1 MSYRFV
7 DEAPDLDPLNYVEEE
22 EISNDMEDDQPSQDI
37 KQDKDKFP
45 FLDNFVIPV
54 VH

>member
-1 MSYRFV
+1 MV
-7 DEAPDLDPLNYVEEE
+7 PLTYVEPE
-22 EISNDMEDDQPSQDI
+22 EISNDIEDNQPLQDI

>member
-1 MSYRFV
+1 M
-7 DEAPDLDPLNYVEEE
+7 APLTYVEPE
-22 EISNDMEDDQPSQDI
+22 EISNDMEDDQPLQDI

-45 FLDNFVIPV
+45 FLDNFVNPD